1 MLYVLVL
8 DDYVQTFATFEGVL
22 GWVEKAILASVPT
35 HQWPFTPSLG
45 NGIRIT
51 TDHGSGRT
59 MTRIKAVLEVLEG
72 SNEPIVMDFRV
83 HLAEIPEGCR
93 GIPAHF

>member
-8 DDYVQTFATFEGVL
+8 DDYVQTFATFVEVL
-22 GWVEKAILASVPT
+22 CWVEKAILASVPT

-51 TDHGSGRT
+51 TDHGRT
-59 MTRIKAVLEVLEG
+59 MTRIKAVMEVLDG
-72 SNEPIVMDFRV
+72 TSNEPIVMEFRV
-83 HLAEIPEGCR
+83 HLAEIPKGCC